1 VKTYAAVATVVG
13 GAWEVA
19 ELDLDPPKTGEVL
32 LRVAASGICRS
43 DVHFINGEAGCR
55 FPFVGGHEGAG
66 VVEDVGPGVSSLR
79 PGDHVVCS
87 FLPSCGRCRYCAT
100 GRQNLCDDGATVTEG
115 RFPDGTFRF
124 HRDGEDYGSICML
137 GMFSQWSTV
146 SVRSCIKI
154 DPGIPLETA
163 AVLGCGVP
171 TGWGS
176 AVYAADVEPGDTVVI
191 YGSGGV
197 GINAVQGAAFAGAE
211 NVVVVDPLP
220 FKRESAL
227 RFGATCV
234 FATAQEAHHVVAE
247 LTGGQL
253 AEKAIVTVSVV
264 DADVVRAAFEIVGKD
279 GTVVITGMANPA
291 DDTIQLPSGL
301 LTSYQKTVKGA
312 LFGSANPQYDV
323 QRILSL
329 YGAGRVKLDE
339 LITNTYKLE
348 DVNQG
353 IADLLSGVNLR
364 GVIVHRHP
372 M

>member
-19 ELDLDPPKTGEVL
+19 ELDLDPPKPGEVL
-32 LRVAASGICRS
+32 LRVAASGICHS
-43 DVHFINGEAGCR
+43 DVHFIKGEAGCR

-66 VVEDVGPGVSSLR
+66 VVEDVGPGVTSLR

-137 GMFSQWSTV
+137 GMFSQWATV

-163 AVLGCGVP
+163 ALLGCGVP

-197 GINAVQGAAFAGAE
+197 GINAVQGAAFAGAQ
-211 NVVVVDPLP
+211 NVVVVDPLL

-227 RFGATCV
+227 GFGATCA
-234 FATAQEAHHVVAE
+234 FATAEEAHDAVAE

-264 DADVVRAAFEIVGKD
+264 DAAVVRAAFEIVGKD

-301 LTSYQKTVKGA
+301 LTSYQKKVKGA
-312 LFGSANPQYDV
+312 LFGSANPQHDV
-323 QRILSL
+323 KRILSL
-329 YGAGRVKLDE
+329 YAAGRVKLDE

-353 IADLLSGVNLR
+353 IADLIAGVNLR
-364 GVIVHRHP
+364 GVIVHRSP